1 MNKLVPKTILGL
13 LAPALIACSA
23 YAQDIKERTLKFS
36 FVQPQD
42 SHMGYGAKKFAD
54 LVAQKSGNKM
64 KVRLYAGGT
73 LGGDLQ
79 TVSALQG
86 GTIELT
92 TLPPSL
98 LVGLNKE
105 YGAFDL
111 PFLFNDFKEAD
122 AVLDGP
128 VGQRFLEKA
137 PQGLI
142 GLAYWD
148 HGFRN
153 VSNRRRPIARAEDFQ
168 GLKLRVVQTPLM
180 IESFNALG
188 ANAVPLPFTELYTAM
203 ETRAV
208 DGQDN
213 PVVAFE
219 TNKFHEVQKH
229 LSTTRHVYNP
239 LIVLASRKTWDSLSA
254 DEKRVLQTAAAETSV
269 EQRRVSRE
277 MEQKSLASIKGK
289 GVTVT
294 EISPAERARMRERAK
309 PVIDKFTREIGEDVV
324 RSFYTEIEKVRG
336 AK

>member
-1 MNKLVPKTILGL
+1 
-13 LAPALIACSA
+13 
-23 YAQDIKERTLKFS
+23 
-36 FVQPQD
+36 
-42 SHMGYGAKKFAD
+42 
-54 LVAQKSGNKM
+54 VAQKSANKM
-64 KVRLYAGGT
+64 KVRLFPGGT

-86 GTIELT
+86 GTIEIT
-92 TLPPSL
+92 TMPPSL
-98 LVGLNKE
+98 LVGLNKQ

-128 VGQRFLEKA
+128 VGKRFLDNA
-137 PQGLI
+137 PQGLV

-153 VSNRRRPIARAEDFQ
+153 VSNSRKPIAKAEDFQ

-180 IESFNALG
+180 IESFNTLG
-188 ANAVPLPFTELYTAM
+188 ANAVPLPFTELFTAM

-213 PVVAFE
+213 PIVAFE

-239 LIVLASRKTWDSLSA
+239 LILLVSKKVWDGLSA
-254 DEKRVLQTAAAETSV
+254 DERQVLASAANETRL

-277 MEQKSLASIKGK
+277 MEAKSIENVKSK

-294 EISPAERARMRERAK
+294 EVSPAERARMRDKVK
-309 PVIDKFTREIGEDVV
+309 PVIDKFTRDLGEDVV
-324 RSFYTEIEKVRG
+324 KPFYAEIEKVRG
-336 AK
+336 AR